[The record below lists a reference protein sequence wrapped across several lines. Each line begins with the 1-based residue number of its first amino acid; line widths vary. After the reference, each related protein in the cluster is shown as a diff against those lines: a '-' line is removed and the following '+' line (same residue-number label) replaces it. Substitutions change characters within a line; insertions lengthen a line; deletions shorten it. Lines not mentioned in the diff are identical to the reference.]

1 MFILLTLL
9 LCSQRDLIGQVQMLS
24 RNETIARINCVKKRV
39 FKSYALIK
47 VLPPD
52 LKDYFLIGLVNEDTI
67 DHLLPGSS
75 PGGSRE
81 FEGGDGFGVFGNNL
95 RNYR

>member
-52 LKDYFLIGLVNEDTI
+52 LKDYFLIGLVNEDII

-75 PGGSRE
+75 PGGCR
-81 FEGGDGFGVFGNNL
+81 VI
-95 RNYR
+95 